1 MTKLKEKL
9 RALSNVFID
18 TIQFIRSDEVLNTS
32 KIYSNSF
39 SRKRL
44 ISLEDLLLSL
54 IFRHGLTLNK
64 EISFFFQNQP
74 ASSKQALIKRESL
87 LNYDVWPLINSHFC
101 QNLYDSGLF
110 DRTYKDYFVIAI
122 DGSTASLP
130 FHPALSEIFG
140 GVLNPIIRSKEEIRM
155 SVSRISTLYD
165 PLNKVILGFIMKPHN
180 SSEIPIMFEQLDQLY
195 SFLRGKKVIF
205 LADRYYGN
213 ADFFL
218 WCEKNGFS
226 YIVRA
231 KSNFYKG
238 SENFNRERGGRL
250 LRSEYS

>member
-9 RALSNVFID
+9 RALRSVLSD

-54 IFRHGLTLNK
+54 IFHHGSTLNE
-64 EISFFFQNQP
+64 EISFFFQNRP
-74 ASSKQALIKRESL
+74 APSKQALIKRESL

-101 QNLYDSGLF
+101 HNLYDSGLF
-110 DRTYKDYFVIAI
+110 ERTYKDYFVIAI

-140 GVLNPIIRSKEEIRM
+140 GVLNPTIKRRD
-155 SVSRISTLYD
+155 T
-165 PLNKVILGFIMKPHN
+165 
-180 SSEIPIMFEQLDQLY
+180 
-195 SFLRGKKVIF
+195 
-205 LADRYYGN
+205 N
-213 ADFFL
+213 ACF
-218 WCEKNGFS
+218 
-226 YIVRA
+226 
-231 KSNFYKG
+231 
-238 SENFNRERGGRL
+238 
-250 LRSEYS
+250 